1 MQQPVDWEKRAE
13 EHRRL
18 IEELTEEQRNELKEA
33 FSLFDRDGDGTITLP
48 ELKVVMKSMGQNPT
62 EEELKEMMLEVDQ
75 NSNMEVDFEEFL
87 ILMAKKLKEGEMDE
101 ELIEAF
107 KTFDKNNNGYITESE
122 LKAVMHAY
130 GEKLSD
136 EEIHLM
142 FKEADNDKDNK
153 INFNDFV
160 LMMMAK

>member
-1 MQQPVDWEKRAE
+1 
-13 EHRRL
+13 
-18 IEELTEEQRNELKEA
+18 
-33 FSLFDRDGDGTITLP
+33 
-48 ELKVVMKSMGQNPT
+48 
-62 EEELKEMMLEVDQ
+62 MMLEVDQ

-107 KTFDKNNNGYITESE
+107 KTFDKNNNGFITESE